1 MNMFDFDPK
10 EVVRGELKAA
20 STAENIERH
29 FNHRDSMLS
38 DELSLKART
47 IASSVQ
53 ARPLSPAVIC
63 GLVRMYE
70 WLVVVSVCYLAFL
83 PFQSL
88 ELDFQG
94 LHASVTLTLSL
105 LILALFEGLHLYRI
119 PRMRLGEDQAIRLFS
134 GWSLA
139 FMILSGLIV
148 ILDQARVLQ
157 WQWLIMCYAGGLI
170 AISSSRIVLRHFLIV
185 WTEQGRLAKRA
196 VLVGGGPAAEELI
209 SALLENDMTDIHL
222 CGVFDDRDDDRSPE
236 SLSGCPKLG
245 TVDNLVAFSRA
256 ARIDTIIM
264 TLPITAEKRLLEII
278 KKLSILPVDI
288 RLSAYSSKIK
298 LRPRVYSYI
307 GKVPFFDL
315 FDKPIADWNIV
326 SKWLFDRIV
335 GTLIL
340 IAAAPLMVMIALAI
354 KATSKGP
361 VFFCQERHGFNNE
374 LIKVYKF
381 RSMFTD
387 QCDSRANKL
396 VTKNDPRVTPVGR
409 FIRKTSLDELPQ
421 LFNVVFFGNLS
432 LVGPRPHA
440 LSAKANGG
448 LYKDVVDGYFARH
461 KVKPG
466 ITGWAQINGWRG
478 ETDTQEKI
486 QKRVEHD
493 LFYIENWSIWLDLKI
508 LALTP
513 IALFNDSE
521 NAY

>member
-1 MNMFDFDPK
+1 MFDFDPK

-20 STAENIERH
+20 STAEDIARH
-29 FNHRDSMLS
+29 FNNKNNKLS
-38 DELSLKART
+38 EELSVKAKD
-47 IASSVQ
+47 IASTVQ
-53 ARPLSPAVIC
+53 ARPLSPAVIS

-70 WLVVVSVCYLAFL
+70 WALIVTVCVLAFL
-83 PFQSL
+83 PFRSGSVL
-88 ELDFQG
+88 FEG
-94 LHASVTLTLSL
+94 LYASVTFTLSL
-105 LILALFEGLHLYRI
+105 LVLALFEALHLYRI
-119 PRMRLGEDQAIRLFS
+119 PRMRLLEDQTVRVFCA
-134 GWSLA
+134 WSLA
-139 FMILSGLIV
+139 FILIGCLLIILEQAQNFRWEWLGL
-148 ILDQARVLQ
+148 
-157 WQWLIMCYAGGLI
+157 CYGIGLGTI
-170 AISSSRIVLRHFLIV
+170 AASRLMLRHFLIL
-185 WTEQGRLAKRA
+185 WTKAGRLVKRA
-196 VLVGGGPAAEELI
+196 VIVGGGPLAEELI
-209 SALLENDMTDIHL
+209 NVLQDNDAADIHI
-222 CGVFDDRDDDRSPE
+222 CGVFDDRDDDRSPQ
-236 SLSGCPKLG
+236 SLAGCPKLG

-288 RLSAYSSKIK
+288 RLSAYASKIR

-335 GTLIL
+335 GSFIL
-340 IAAAPLMVMIALAI
+340 LAAAPVMLGVALAI
-354 KATSKGP
+354 RLTSKGP

-374 LIKVYKF
+374 LIKIYKF
-381 RSMFTD
+381 RSMYVD
-387 QCDSRANKL
+387 QCDSRAAKL
-396 VTKNDPRVTPVGR
+396 VTKDDPRVTPIGR
-409 FIRKTSLDELPQ
+409 FIRRTSLDELPQ

-440 LSAKANGG
+440 LSAKAGGG
-448 LYKDVVDGYFARH
+448 LYQDVVDGYFARH

-493 LFYIENWSIWLDLKI
+493 LYYIENWSIWLDLKI
-508 LALTP
+508 LGLTP
-513 IALFNDSE
+513 YALFSDTD